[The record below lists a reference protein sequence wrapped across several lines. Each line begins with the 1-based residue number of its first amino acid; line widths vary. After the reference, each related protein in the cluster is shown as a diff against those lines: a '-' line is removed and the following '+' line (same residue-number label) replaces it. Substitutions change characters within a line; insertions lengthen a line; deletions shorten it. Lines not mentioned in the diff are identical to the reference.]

1 MFRLFNKSADT
12 LISRESAVTGDIFFS
27 GTIKIQG
34 TVNGDIISN
43 IPDHG
48 FIDDDDEIIVDAS
61 ASIYSDILKASTIVI
76 NGRVKSQKIWAEQTI
91 KISENAHINGAT
103 IYYRYIEI
111 HETAILNNCSL
122 KHLDYCSEGE
132 QT

>member
-1 MFRLFNKSADT
+1 MFNWFHKSPINV
-12 LISRESAVTGDIFFS
+12 ISRESAVAGDIFFAH
-27 GTIKIQG
+27 TIKIQG

-48 FIDDDDEIIVDAS
+48 FIDDNDEIIIAEGARV
-61 ASIYSDILKASTIVI
+61 YSDMLKASSISI
-76 NGRVKSQKIWAEQTI
+76 NGNVQSKEIWAERTI
-91 KISENAHINGAT
+91 EISQSAHITGAT
-103 IYYRYIEI
+103 IYYRHIQI
-111 HETAILNNCSL
+111 HENAILNNCSL

>member
-1 MFRLFNKSADT
+1 MFRLFNKSPDT
-12 LISRESAVTGDIFFS
+12 LISRESAVTGDIFFAN
-27 GTIKIQG
+27 TIKIQG

-48 FIDDDDEIIVDAS
+48 FIDDDDAIIIDAGANVHS
-61 ASIYSDILKASTIVI
+61 KLLKASTIII

-111 HETAILNNCSL
+111 HENAILNNCSL
-122 KHLDYCSEGE
+122 KHLDHCSEGE

>member
-1 MFRLFNKSADT
+1 MFNWLNKSPIN
-12 LISRESAVTGDIFFS
+12 LISRESVVAGDIFFA

-48 FIDDDDEIIVDAS
+48 FIDDDDEIIIDAG
-61 ASIYSDILKASTIVI
+61 ANVYSDILKAASIVI
-76 NGRVKSQKIWAEQTI
+76 DGKVESKEIWAEHAI
-91 KISENAHINGAT
+91 EISQNAHITGAT
-103 IYYRYIEI
+103 IYYRYIQINEN
-111 HETAILNNCSL
+111 AILNNCSL